1 MARSFAYLSS
11 KQEEMCLADCVAMK
25 SSIRVFL
32 FLAMLTMGIGFT
44 LISRINTSQSTF
56 ATTDSY
62 DNAPS
67 LDRNTNRTH
76 ATIVTCYFKMDSK
89 HSHDEYLRWMTN
101 MLSLS
106 DNMVIFTTEDMRPT
120 ILELRAKLSTGKT
133 KVITMTLQDTLMAK
147 TYDAN
152 FWEHQFSLDPEK
164 HKQHKS
170 IDHSLYQVWNEKT
183 NFLQTAAHLNPF
195 GSEFFAWVDIGY
207 FRTTTYN
214 HQIMLDVIPH
224 TLHRNQVLMLNVT
237 RLVDGKGYIGGGF
250 IGGYA
255 EGIKRW
261 HHLYYDNIKK
271 HGKKLSTTFI
281 GKDQPIMYQ
290 TCQETPG
297 LCLLVE
303 PPDGVG
309 VGDPWFFM
317 APYLNKVTG
326 PQLQGLGGLPNL

>member
-1 MARSFAYLSS
+1 
-11 KQEEMCLADCVAMK
+11 
-25 SSIRVFL
+25 
-32 FLAMLTMGIGFT
+32 
-44 LISRINTSQSTF
+44 
-56 ATTDSY
+56 
-62 DNAPS
+62 
-67 LDRNTNRTH
+67 
-76 ATIVTCYFKMDSK
+76 
-89 HSHDEYLRWMTN
+89 
-101 MLSLS
+101 MLSLA
-106 DNMVIFTTEDMRPT
+106 DNMVIFTTEDMLPT

-164 HKQHKS
+164 HTQHKS

-183 NFLQTAAHLNPF
+183 NFLQTVAAHLNPF

-224 TLHRNQVLMLNVT
+224 TLHRDQVLMLNVT
-237 RLVDGKGYIGGGF
+237 RLVDGKRYYIGGGF

-255 EGIKRW
+255 EGIQRW
-261 HHLYYDNIKK
+261 HLLYYDNIKK
-271 HGKKLSTTFI
+271 HGQKLSTTFI

-309 VGDPWFFM
+309 DPWFFM

-326 PQLQGLGGLPNL
+326 PQLQAGGSRLYISNPE